1 MAQAQSR
8 RYASARERG
17 ELATYRDRRQKRE
30 SVVKLPS
37 PYVCDEC
44 KTPKRDS
51 NHWWLRVRTGSG
63 IFQGPNGPIYLN
75 GAGFLIVPWDAEDS
89 DKEEIGHLC
98 SESCATKALSKWM
111 ASLQSPR
118 DNQDNAQKPAG
129 LCSYCGLPFEDHT
142 MPTVGSGR
150 RPHLFQ
156 SANAQKP
163 QPAKDSPKERQS
175 KSSCQAVMTNYDQ
188 GPNIR

>member
-1 MAQAQSR
+1 M
-8 RYASARERG
+8 
-17 ELATYRDRRQKRE
+17 
-30 SVVKLPS
+30 KLPS

-44 KTPKRDS
+44 GTQKKES
-51 NHWWLRVRTGSG
+51 NHWYIASSG
-63 IFQGPNGPIYLN
+63 RMVF
-75 GAGFLIVPWDAEDS
+75 AIVAWASDDPDKKDS
-89 DKEEIGHLC
+89 LHLC

-118 DNQDNAQKPAG
+118 DNQDNARKPAG

-150 RPHLFQ
+150 RAHLFQ
-156 SANAQKP
+156 SANAENTPAPGQCPAWQAHGSLKLCCVLVGGHPGSHHFVDPSVFQNARAEKP

-175 KSSCQAVMTNYDQ
+175 TSHCQAVMTNYDQ